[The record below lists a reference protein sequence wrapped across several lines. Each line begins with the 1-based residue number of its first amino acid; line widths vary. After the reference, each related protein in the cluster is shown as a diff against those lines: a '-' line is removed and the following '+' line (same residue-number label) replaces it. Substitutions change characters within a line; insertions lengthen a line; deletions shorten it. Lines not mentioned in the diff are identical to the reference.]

1 MLVHEDSQQS
11 QGSTMTLMEE
21 RHEII
26 YFAYGSNL
34 STRQMLKR
42 CPSSTPIG
50 LGHLPGWK
58 WIINERGYAN
68 VIRDTES
75 SPKAPASSGVFG
87 LLYLLP
93 PQDEDSLDRHEGVPW
108 AYQKFKLDM
117 SWIKDDQK
125 NDVVGQEV
133 TALVYIDQE
142 RVVESAPKEEY
153 IERMHIGIADAI
165 ENWGLDEQYAESM
178 RRKLVKKNETTS

>member
-1 MLVHEDSQQS
+1 MLVHEDSQVS

-21 RHEII
+21 RQEII

-68 VIRDTES
+68 IV
-75 SPKAPASSGVFG
+75 PSSGVFG

-93 PQDEDSLDRHEGVPW
+93 PLDEDSLDRHEGVPW

-117 SWIKDDQK
+117 AWVKDDQK
-125 NDVVGQEV
+125 NEVAGQDV

-142 RVVESAPKEEY
+142 RVTESAPKEEY
-153 IERMHIGIADAI
+153 IERMHIGIEDAI
-165 ENWGLDEQYAESM
+165 ENWGLDERYAEFM
-178 RRKLVKKNETTS
+178 RRKLVKKSETSL